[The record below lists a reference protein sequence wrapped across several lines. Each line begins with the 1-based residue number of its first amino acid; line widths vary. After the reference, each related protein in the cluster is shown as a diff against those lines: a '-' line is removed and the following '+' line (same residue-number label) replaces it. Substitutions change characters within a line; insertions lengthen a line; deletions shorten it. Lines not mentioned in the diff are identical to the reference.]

1 MSTFIGILLF
11 NQYLDNKLQIW
22 ILSQIWLSLMPPE
35 CSLSKNI
42 SHEQETHTEEL
53 HNAQRHTSHNK
64 RKHNEI
70 YDKNLFRSKK
80 IRQNMAIC
88 LILFFK
94 AAI

>member
-1 MSTFIGILLF
+1 M
-11 NQYLDNKLQIW
+11 
-22 ILSQIWLSLMPPE
+22 
-35 CSLSKNI
+35 SKNI

-64 RKHNEI
+64 RKHNKI
-70 YDKNLFRSKK
+70 YDKNLFQSKK

-94 AAI
+94 AAV